1 MRVPPLAETGPIR
14 LTNSRGTTQSP
25 PFTVAREQDFR
36 LVVSPANLTV
46 YQGANNSAQVQL
58 ASTGTR
64 PFAGLV
70 TLTALNLPAGVTA
83 TFSPAASVSAA
94 QPAALVLAATAGAAA
109 GPFQVTI
116 RGELTEAGQAL
127 ARTAL
132 VNVTVQAAAGVTGV
146 KGRFV
151 TPERVGIAGVI
162 VRADIATNPQPQTVT
177 DAAGNFTLVGL
188 PAGQLTLRFDATPAN
203 PLYPIWPYTTT
214 LAANQVSV
222 LADWTINPPP
232 TDDKFTPIAN
242 AAQEQVI
249 TDPRFPGLEVQPAR
263 GRQDHRLGRRGENA
277 HRGRAVRLGQA
288 RR

>member
-1 MRVPPLAETGPIR
+1 M
-14 LTNSRGTTQSP
+14 
-25 PFTVAREQDFR
+25 
-36 LVVSPANLTV
+36 VSPADGDG
-46 YQGANNSAQVQL
+46 YGRDSGAQVQL

-70 TLTALNLPAGVTA
+70 ALTALNLPAGITA

-116 RGELTEAGQAL
+116 RGELTESGQAL
-127 ARTAL
+127 ARTRSSTHRAGRGRRDRR
-132 VNVTVQAAAGVTGV
+132 QGPIRDAGARGHSRRDRPGGHRDESAAA
-146 KGRFV
+146 
-151 TPERVGIAGVI
+151 
-162 VRADIATNPQPQTVT
+162 DVT

-249 TDPRFPGLEVQPAR
+249 TDPRFPGLEVRLPA
-263 GRQDHRLGRRGENA
+263 G
-277 HRGRAVRLGQA
+277 A
-288 RR
+288 RITGWDGVVKSRSRSRKSISRSCR